1 MENNDNSEF
10 EKQMIRGQLA
20 THATL
25 SKISERVNDIEAF
38 VFGIN
43 DALIEKGLLQS
54 SFLFKK
60 IESVKK
66 DRMDNG
72 ETLDAGVS
80 LRVDNAENPLQSVN
94 CEERLHICK
103 AICCKLNFPLSQV
116 EVEEGI
122 IKWELGRPYYIR
134 HSNDGFCCHRGS
146 TGQCTVYNS
155 RPKVCSSYSCQND
168 ERIWKD
174 FDTMVI
180 NKEWI
185 NQNLEGGFPISLNL
199 NE

>member
-1 MENNDNSEF
+1 MENKDNSEF

-20 THATL
+20 THATF
-25 SKISERVNDIEAF
+25 SRISERVNDLEAF

-54 SFLFKK
+54 NFLFKK

-66 DRMDNG
+66 NRMDNG

-80 LRVDNAENPLQSVN
+80 LRVDNAENTLQPVD
-94 CEERLHICK
+94 CEARLHICK

-134 HSNDGFCCHRGS
+134 HSSDGFCCHRGV
-146 TGQCTVYNS
+146 TGQCTVYNN
-155 RPKVCSSYSCQND
+155 RPKVCRSYSCQND

-174 FDTMVI
+174 FDALVI
-180 NKEWI
+180 NEEWI
-185 NQNLEGGFPISLNL
+185 NQNLEGSFPT
-199 NE
+199 EAVK

>member
-20 THATL
+20 THATF
-25 SKISERVNDIEAF
+25 SRISERVNDLEAF

-54 SFLFKK
+54 NFLFKK

-66 DRMDNG
+66 NRMDNG
-72 ETLDAGVS
+72 EMLDAGVS
-80 LRVDNAENPLQSVN
+80 LRVDNAEIALQSVN
-94 CEERLHICK
+94 CDERLPICK
-103 AICCKLNFPLSQV
+103 AICCKLNFPLSQL

-122 IKWELGRPYYIR
+122 IRWELGRPYYIR
-134 HSNDGFCCHRGS
+134 HINDGFCCHRGE
-146 TGQCTVYNS
+146 TGQCTVYNN
-155 RPKVCSSYSCQND
+155 RPTVCRSYSCQND

-174 FDTMVI
+174 FDAMVI
-180 NKEWI
+180 NEEWI
-185 NQNLEGGFPISLNL
+185 NQNLEGGFPVSLI
-199 NE
+199 

>member
-1 MENNDNSEF
+1 MENKDNSEF

-20 THATL
+20 THATF
-25 SKISERVNDIEAF
+25 SRISERVNDLEAF

-54 SFLFKK
+54 YFLFKK

-66 DRMDNG
+66 NRMDNG

-80 LRVDNAENPLQSVN
+80 LRVDNAENTLQPVD
-94 CEERLHICK
+94 CEARLHICK

-134 HSNDGFCCHRGS
+134 HSSDGFCCHRGA
-146 TGQCTVYNS
+146 TGQCTVYNN
-155 RPKVCSSYSCQND
+155 RPKVCRSYSCQND

-174 FDTMVI
+174 FDALVI
-180 NKEWI
+180 NEEWI
-185 NQNLEGGFPISLNL
+185 NQNLEGSFPT
-199 NE
+199 EAVK